1 LLLRKKQLKEDV
13 EMQTLAI
20 VGASLAGLSAA
31 RAARAQG
38 FAGRLVMI
46 GDEPHRPYDRPPL
59 SKDFLLGKAT
69 AEDISL
75 ESDPDELGADWL
87 LGTEAASLDA
97 GTRTILLKDGRT
109 IQADGIVIATG
120 ARARKLPTLAGL
132 TNVFT
137 LRTLADAQSLAPELL
152 PGSRMAV
159 IGAGFIGAEV
169 AAAAASRGMDVTMID
184 SKPVPFAAQLG
195 TEMGGLMAGLHAA
208 NGVEL
213 ISSAVIED
221 FYSCEGNVTGLR
233 LAGGR
238 YVSADV
244 VVVGIG
250 AEPNIG
256 WLADSGLE
264 LNGGVVCDA
273 MGRTGVPGVVAVGDC
288 ASWFDH
294 AAGKHRRMEHW
305 TGALE
310 RAAIAVEALL
320 DAEAVPKPA
329 KPHYFWSDQ
338 YGVKLQFAG
347 HSAGYDRLE
356 IEAGEAHTHN
366 CLAVYYRGDDPVAV
380 LGMNQPRLFTK
391 WRRSLLTPALATGA
405 QPPTTLPASPPVP
418 RPGRESRQAACADA
432 SALVGAAVVH

>member
-1 LLLRKKQLKEDV
+1 
-13 EMQTLAI
+13 MQTLAI

-38 FAGRLVMI
+38 FTGRLVII

-59 SKDFLLGKAT
+59 SKDFLLGTVT
-69 AEDISL
+69 ADDLFL
-75 ESDPDELGADWL
+75 EADADADQLQAEWL
-87 LGTEAASLDA
+87 LGAEAVSLDA
-97 GTRTILLKDGRT
+97 TSRTILLKDGR
-109 IQADGIVIATG
+109 IVQADGIVIATG
-120 ARARKLPTLAGL
+120 AKARQLPTLAGL
-132 TNVFT
+132 SNVFT
-137 LRTLADAQSLAPELL
+137 LRTLADAQSLAPELV

-169 AAAAASRGMDVTMID
+169 ASAAASRGMEVTMID
-184 SKPVPFAAQLG
+184 TKPVPFAAQLG
-195 TEMGGLMAGLHAA
+195 TEMGGVVAGLHAA

-221 FYSCEGNVTGLR
+221 FYSGEGNVTGMR
-233 LAGGR
+233 LGCGR
-238 YVSADV
+238 YVAADV

-250 AEPNIG
+250 AEPNTG
-256 WLADSGLE
+256 WLEGSGLQ
-264 LNGGVVCDA
+264 LRGGVVCDA
-273 MGRTGVPGVVAVGDC
+273 MGRTGLPGIVAVGDC
-288 ASWFDH
+288 AAWFDES
-294 AAGKHRRMEHW
+294 AGAHRRIEHW

-310 RAAIAVEALL
+310 RAALAVEALL
-320 DAEAVPKPA
+320 DPGAAQKPH

-356 IEAGEAHTHN
+356 IEVGDTRTHS

-391 WRRSLLTPALATGA
+391 WRRGLAA
-405 QPPTTLPASPPVP
+405 PVP
-418 RPGRESRQAACADA
+418 APGQAPAAVPPAERVGKEAACSDA
-432 SALVGAAVVH
+432 SALVGAAGVVH